1 MRTRTKLAA
10 EQHDGKKFFYR
21 VIGMCWH
28 RWLEKIDRGLRLRAP
43 TDRIRR
49 DEDCV
54 KELGAAD

>member
-1 MRTRTKLAA
+1 MIARI
-10 EQHDGKKFFYR
+10 FFCP
-21 VIGMCWH
+21 VIGMSRH

-54 KELGAAD
+54 KELGAADWLLSFSPAS